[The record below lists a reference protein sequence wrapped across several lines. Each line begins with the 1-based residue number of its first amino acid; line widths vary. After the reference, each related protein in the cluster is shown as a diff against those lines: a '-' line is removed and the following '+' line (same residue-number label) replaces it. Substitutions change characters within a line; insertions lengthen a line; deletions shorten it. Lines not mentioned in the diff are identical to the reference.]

1 MNRLLYVLIGGAVTA
16 TVVLAFFGRQDIGK
30 MGSVDALAGIAFCAA
45 LALAACTLIYTP
57 LGRKLRLRVD
67 QKTMDEDDRIR
78 MNARTKGEV
87 RPPMG
92 P

>member
-1 MNRLLYVLIGGAVTA
+1 MNRVLYLLIGGAVAA
-16 TVVLAFFGRQDIGK
+16 TVGLAFFGKQDIAK
-30 MGSVDALAGIAFCAA
+30 VSSTDILAVVAFFAVLAA
-45 LALAACTLIYTP
+45 VACTLIYTP

-87 RPPMG
+87 RPPLG
-92 P
+92 S

>member
-1 MNRLLYVLIGGAVTA
+1 MAA
-16 TVVLAFFGRQDIGK
+16 LAFFRQQDIGK
-30 MGSVDALAGIAFCAA
+30 VSSTDILAVVAFFAVLAA
-45 LALAACTLIYTP
+45 AACTLIYTS
-57 LGRKLRLRVD
+57 LGRKLRLRLD

-92 P
+92 S